1 MEYRKWYDRNLTTSL
16 LGFGAMRF
24 KTIDGEI
31 DEEKALAL
39 IDYAYRHGVNYF
51 DTAMPYTNG
60 KNEPFLGKALS
71 RYPRDSFYL
80 ATKMS
85 FGLIENRDK
94 AMTIID
100 KQLANLQTDYI
111 DMYLLHALNKNLI
124 KKIEEWDVFSL
135 LEKWKREGKIRN
147 IGFSFHDDYETF
159 AKILDMY
166 DWDFCQI
173 QLNYMDTDFQQGI
186 RGYYDLERRQIPVVI
201 MEPLKG
207 GKLARFRSDIER
219 VFKECGDESVA
230 SWAFRW
236 VGSLPGVK
244 VILSGMNEMDQLV
257 DNINTFSDFKP
268 ITEEENEKIE
278 EVKNALLAIKA
289 VDCTSCKYCLPCAV
303 NIDIPR
309 FFHIFNVYSMYED
322 LGDVKWQ
329 FNHLKKNSAMIDE
342 CIECGKCAEACP
354 QRIDIPGQL
363 KKLAD
368 NMSFLFK

>member
-1 MEYRKWYDRNLTTSL
+1 MEYRKWYDKEIKTSL

-31 DEEKALAL
+31 DEEKAFAL

-135 LEKWKREGKIRN
+135 LEKWKREGKIRHL
-147 IGFSFHDDYETF
+147 GFSFHDDYETF
-159 AKILDMY
+159 AKIL
-166 DWDFCQI
+166 
-173 QLNYMDTDFQQGI
+173 
-186 RGYYDLERRQIPVVI
+186 
-201 MEPLKG
+201 
-207 GKLARFRSDIER
+207 
-219 VFKECGDESVA
+219 
-230 SWAFRW
+230 
-236 VGSLPGVK
+236 
-244 VILSGMNEMDQLV
+244 
-257 DNINTFSDFKP
+257 
-268 ITEEENEKIE
+268 
-278 EVKNALLAIKA
+278 
-289 VDCTSCKYCLPCAV
+289 
-303 NIDIPR
+303 
-309 FFHIFNVYSMYED
+309 
-322 LGDVKWQ
+322 
-329 FNHLKKNSAMIDE
+329 
-342 CIECGKCAEACP
+342 
-354 QRIDIPGQL
+354 
-363 KKLAD
+363 
-368 NMSFLFK
+368 

>member
-1 MEYRKWYDRNLTTSL
+1 MEYRKWYDKEIKTSL

-31 DEEKALAL
+31 DEEKAFAL

-268 ITEEENEKIE
+268 ITVEEYEKIE

-329 FNHLKKNSAMIDE
+329 FNQLKKNSAMIDE

>member
-1 MEYRKWYDRNLTTSL
+1 MEYRKWYDKEIKTSL

-31 DEEKALAL
+31 DEEKAFAL

-329 FNHLKKNSAMIDE
+329 FNQLKKNSAMIDE

>member
-1 MEYRKWYDRNLTTSL
+1 MEYRKWYDKEIKTSL

-31 DEEKALAL
+31 DEEKAFAL

-51 DTAMPYTNG
+51 DTAMPYTDG

-71 RYPRDSFYL
+71 KYPRDSFYL

-329 FNHLKKNSAMIDE
+329 FNQLKKNSAMIDE
-342 CIECGKCAEACP
+342 CIKCGKCAEACP